1 MNHGIFVIKVLEEP
15 AQLIYKEYEAIQ
27 IKVQFPIVRQKDSR
41 SELTLII
48 WGDYRKDF
56 LRYYKVKDYLI
67 VEGTLTFK
75 GYKNVENENIA
86 KVIVKKIY
94 PFLLA

>member
-1 MNHGIFVIKVLEEP
+1 MNHGIFVIKVLEKP
-15 AQLIYKEYEAIQ
+15 IHLVYKEYEAIE
-27 IKVQFPIVRQKDSR
+27 IKVQFPVIRQKDSR

-56 LRYYKVKDYLI
+56 LKYYKVQDYLI

-75 GYKNVENENIA
+75 GDKNVENEA
-86 KVIVKKIY
+86 KVIVKRIY